1 VPFNWTNTIDPVG
14 ALFGK
19 SPCGT
24 ENFTKYMKFTCE

>member
-24 ENFTKYMKFTCE
+24 ENFTKYMNFTCE